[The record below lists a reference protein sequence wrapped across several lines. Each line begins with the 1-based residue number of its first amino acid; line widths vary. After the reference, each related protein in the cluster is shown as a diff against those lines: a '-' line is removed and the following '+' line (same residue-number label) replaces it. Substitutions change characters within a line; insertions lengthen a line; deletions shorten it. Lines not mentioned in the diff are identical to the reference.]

1 MASGAPGSDT
11 SGPDSNIRDSRNAS
25 SDAPDPRAVDG
36 SPEGEGF
43 HAPLDS
49 SPSSATLSRETSDPQ
64 ALLEDSKR
72 RLGVD
77 PTSVTRPVPEL
88 LRYYRLSAAFTLIL
102 FPLVFLPAYFRYRSL
117 RYRIDDEG
125 VSMSWGILNKREVFL
140 TYRRLQD
147 IQMTQG
153 FIQRK
158 FGLADLH
165 LHTASGSSGAEM
177 KLEGLPDPEAFR
189 DYLYARMRGAED
201 GVSDAT
207 SSPETEPVSRT
218 HTAPPASRDADP
230 HTSAAGSG
238 PRPAT
243 GGGSDEALALLQEI
257 RDELR
262 QVNRRFDGREGPGS

>member
-1 MASGAPGSDT
+1 MPPSK
-11 SGPDSNIRDSRNAS
+11 
-25 SDAPDPRAVDG
+25 
-36 SPEGEGF
+36 
-43 HAPLDS
+43 
-49 SPSSATLSRETSDPQ
+49 SSAASPRETDPQ

-77 PTSVTRPVPEL
+77 PTSVTRPEPAL
-88 LRYYRLSAAFTLIL
+88 LSYYKLSAAFALIF
-102 FPLVFLPAYFRYRSL
+102 FPLVYLPLWFRFKSL

-165 LHTASGSSGAEM
+165 LHTASGSAGAEM

-189 DYLYARMRGAED
+189 DYLYARMRGAEEGGEGRGARGEGSARAD
-201 GVSDAT
+201 AGPEPGDAATPDRAHPAPSD
-207 SSPETEPVSRT
+207 
-218 HTAPPASRDADP
+218 
-230 HTSAAGSG
+230 SG
-238 PRPAT
+238 PSRSAPVTNPSPHAR
-243 GGGSDEALALLQEI
+243 SSSAEPDEALALLREI

-262 QVNRRFDGREGPGS
+262 RVNRSREGTS

>member
-1 MASGAPGSDT
+1 MTASRPST
-11 SGPDSNIRDSRNAS
+11 
-25 SDAPDPRAVDG
+25 
-36 SPEGEGF
+36 PE
-43 HAPLDS
+43 A
-49 SPSSATLSRETSDPQ
+49 RETDPQ
-64 ALLEDSKR
+64 VLLEESKR

-77 PTSVTRPVPEL
+77 PTSVTRPEPAL
-88 LRYYRLSAAFTLIL
+88 LSYYKLSAAFSLVF
-102 FPLVFLPAYFRYRSL
+102 FPLVFLPLWFRYKSL

-147 IQMTQG
+147 IQVTQG

-165 LHTASGSSGAEM
+165 LHTASGSAGAEM

-201 GVSDAT
+201 GGQGGDAG
-207 SSPETEPVSRT
+207 R
-218 HTAPPASRDADP
+218 RDAERRDAEGRDAGAESDR
-230 HTSAAGSG
+230 SAAASAPDHSSG
-238 PRPAT
+238 DP
-243 GGGSDEALALLQEI
+243 DEALALLREI

-262 QVNRRFDGREGPGS
+262 RVNRTREANS

>member
-1 MASGAPGSDT
+1 MPPSKS
-11 SGPDSNIRDSRNAS
+11 
-25 SDAPDPRAVDG
+25 
-36 SPEGEGF
+36 
-43 HAPLDS
+43 
-49 SPSSATLSRETSDPQ
+49 SSASARETDPQ

-77 PTSVTRPVPEL
+77 PTSVTRPEPAL
-88 LRYYRLSAAFTLIL
+88 LSYYKLSAAFALIF
-102 FPLVFLPAYFRYRSL
+102 FPLVFLPLWFRYKSL

-165 LHTASGSSGAEM
+165 LHTASGSAGAEM

-189 DYLYARMRGAED
+189 DYLYARMRGAEEGGEGREPEGRSGEGRD
-201 GVSDAT
+201 VGAQGSDAALGPSEALDSGSATPSHSSSDHRPGTTPGVSGD
-207 SSPETEPVSRT
+207 SR
-218 HTAPPASRDADP
+218 ARSG
-230 HTSAAGSG
+230 GSG
-238 PRPAT
+238 SASGER
-243 GGGSDEALALLQEI
+243 DEALALLREI

-262 QVNRRFDGREGPGS
+262 RVNRSRGGSA